1 MDRTDPWP
9 LPDDIRE
16 QSRIILHSR
25 NWLVGIPQTP
35 NAMFWW
41 GAFTE
46 WCVAADQGLFN
57 DYNERGPL
65 IVFRSRD
72 TSFRWALHPTTKE
85 FRNAGNRRVS
95 WSGFLMR
102 NPEVAASLLLALP
115 NIRLREMP
123 PMQPL
128 VLGLSALVELVRHSA
143 HDNPIAA
150 MHLEEMEGAA
160 MRALDYCK

>member
-1 MDRTDPWP
+1 MDRTDAWP
-9 LPDDIRE
+9 VPSDIRE
-16 QSRIILHSR
+16 QSRIVLQSR
-25 NWLVGIPQTP
+25 EWLVGIPLTP

-46 WCVAADQGLFN
+46 WCVAVDRGLFN

-65 IVFRSRD
+65 IVFRSRI
-72 TSFRWALHPTTKE
+72 TNSRWALHSATGE
-85 FRNAGNRRVS
+85 FRNSRNRLAS

-102 NPEVAASLLLALP
+102 HPDIAASLLSVLP
-115 NIRLREMP
+115 NIRPFEAP
-123 PMQPL
+123 PMEPL
-128 VLGLSALVELVRHSA
+128 VLGLSALVELVRLHA
-143 HDNPIAA
+143 QDNPIVV